1 MDVVKAII
9 TGPADTPCAPDR
21 ARCNTQHAA
30 HATSNMQ
37 HATYST
43 QQGDVQQATE
53 KVPYMQRAT
62 HVVRHTACDAPRA
75 TPQEAVRCCL
85 ASFCFRYAFG
95 CFLFDIFLPGEYP
108 AVPPMVN
115 MERTGGKRFN
125 PNLYADGK
133 VVLTA
138 MRRAMHDVQ
147 RVHHATYNAQ
157 FATCNMQQATGG
169 KGRVGRRGTLRFAH
183 WIGESHQVCL
193 SLLGTWHGG
202 GDSAAKWNPDSSS
215 LLQVRSRC

>member
-21 ARCNTQHAA
+21 ARCNTQHAT

-53 KVPYMQRAT
+53 KVPYMRRAT

-133 VVLTA
+133 VVL
-138 MRRAMHDVQ
+138 RQCDVPCTTCNVCNVCNIQ
-147 RVHHATYNAQ
+147 CAIRNMQ
-157 FATCNMQQATGG
+157 QATCNMQQATCN
-169 KGRVGRRGTLRFAH
+169 RRQRSVGRRGTLRFAH
-183 WIGESHQVCL
+183 CIGE
-193 SLLGTWHGG
+193 
-202 GDSAAKWNPDSSS
+202 
-215 LLQVRSRC
+215 RIRCA